1 MKTIG
6 LIGGM
11 SWESSAEYY
20 RMLNRYSKALHG
32 GHHNAKSVMV
42 TVDFAEIEALQRVH
56 DWPALG
62 AHMAAAARQL
72 EAAGADLIVLT
83 TNTMHRVHDAIEAA
97 VALPFLHIADPT
109 GEALLAAGVSRVG
122 LLGTRYTMELP
133 FYAERLREKFGLDVL
148 VPDER
153 ERDDVHRII
162 YDELCHGVVDAGSRD
177 VCEDHRRTCE
187 AWRAGRDPR
196 LHGNHAADRRGGFAV
211 AGVRY
216 DCAACEGGGRMGGA
230 LTHTHPYAARARHAQ
245 KTKNPASSRVLVGE
259 VRIGHLRCTSPD
271 VLGCGGRI

>member
-1 MKTIG
+1 MKMLG

-20 RMLNRYSKALHG
+20 RMLNRHSKALHD

-42 TVDFAEIEALQRVH
+42 TVDFAEIEALQRAH

-83 TNTMHRVHDAIEAA
+83 TNTMHRVHDAIERA

-109 GEALLAAGVSRVG
+109 GEALRGAGVARSVCADHRRARASRRAGSDTRLHRDYAADRHAGLTAAGVRHDG
-122 LLGTRYTMELP
+122 
-133 FYAERLREKFGLDVL
+133 
-148 VPDER
+148 
-153 ERDDVHRII
+153 
-162 YDELCHGVVDAGSRD
+162 
-177 VCEDHRRTCE
+177 
-187 AWRAGRDPR
+187 
-196 LHGNHAADRRGGFAV
+196 
-211 AGVRY
+211 
-216 DCAACEGGGRMGGA
+216 AACAGGSRMGGA
-230 LTHTHPYAARARHAQ
+230 LKNT
-245 KTKNPASSRVLVGE
+245 KTKNPAWSRVLYGE
-259 VRIGHLRCTSPD
+259 ARIGHLRCTPPN

>member
-109 GEALLAAGVSRVG
+109 GKALLAAGVSRVG

-162 YDELCHGVVDAGSRD
+162 YDELCHGVVDAGSRATYARIIEGLAKRGAQA
-177 VCEDHRRTCE
+177 VILGCTEITLLIGAEDSPLPVFDTT
-187 AWRAGRDPR
+187 
-196 LHGNHAADRRGGFAV
+196 
-211 AGVRY
+211 
-216 DCAACEGGGRMGGA
+216 A
-230 LTHTHPYAARARHAQ
+230 LHAQ
-245 KTKNPASSRVLVGE
+245 AAVE
-259 VRIGHLRCTSPD
+259 WAAH
-271 VLGCGGRI
+271 